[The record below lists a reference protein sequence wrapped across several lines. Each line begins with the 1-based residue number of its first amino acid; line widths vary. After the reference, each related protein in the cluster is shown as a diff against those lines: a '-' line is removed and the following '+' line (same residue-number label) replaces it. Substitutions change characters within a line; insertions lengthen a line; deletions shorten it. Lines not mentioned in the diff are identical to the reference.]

1 MYASSADS
9 NHEHFKRQQ
18 TSSTIAPC
26 DKRHL
31 QTSST
36 IAPCDMLR
44 LAILAIFAMYM
55 CLGTSKTL
63 NWTTCKN
70 AHVTFK
76 RTLNCSEYQPRRSV
90 HHFDFWHLNRSHA
103 GLRLFLFTGVS
114 QKHSKDHM
122 HDTVLRHRE
131 TPHRHSHRVIDR
143 SLVPSD
149 LETSSLNKHQLNIDA
164 LYDLETSSLNKHQL
178 KLFEQLGND
187 YKKMRS
193 EYQAQVIDRTLVPK
207 KMMSKKMLP
216 GGGDDIWLSILCEDL
231 SRAGGII
238 TNNFERHGAV
248 LCRKAKLRG
257 ELDWWSDNLHD
268 EQWIDHF
275 LFTHGAIVD
284 ILVYVI
290 LMYFAYVFLLFFK
303 SAYWHIR
310 AYGF

>member
-1 MYASSADS
+1 
-9 NHEHFKRQQ
+9 
-18 TSSTIAPC
+18 
-26 DKRHL
+26 
-31 QTSST
+31 
-36 IAPCDMLR
+36 MLR
-44 LAILAIFAMYM
+44 LAIFAMYM

-131 TPHRHSHRVIDR
+131 TPHRYSHRVIGR

-149 LETSSLNKHQLNIDA
+149 LETSSLNKHQL
-164 LYDLETSSLNKHQL
+164 
-178 KLFEQLGND
+178 KLSEQLGNEFKKMRSEWND
-187 YKKMRS
+187 FKKMRS
-193 EYQAQVIDRTLVPK
+193 EYQPQVIDRTLVPK
-207 KMMSKKMLP
+207 KIMSKKMLP
-216 GGGDDIWLSILCEDL
+216 GGRDDIELNILCEDL

-268 EQWIDHF
+268 EQWLDHF

-284 ILVYVI
+284 IVVYVI

-310 AYGF
+310 AYGFCRGCVLYFEY